1 MNEIQNQI
9 EILKNEINKHNYNY
23 YVLDNPTISD
33 FDFDLLLNQLIDL
46 EKQYPELVTPDSP
59 TQRVG
64 GDIIKQFQTE
74 THKYPMLSLG
84 NTYSRE
90 DLIEF
95 DKRVRSLVNQ
105 DIEYICELKYDG
117 VAISLIYEN
126 GQLTKAITR
135 GDGVKGDVVTTNVK
149 TIKSIPLKL
158 QGDYPSYFEV
168 RGEIILTHK
177 QFDLLNKD
185 REEIGEVP
193 FANPRNAAS
202 GSLKLQDSAEVAKRG
217 LDCRLYLLLG
227 ENLPVTNHYDA
238 IQKLTEWG
246 FKIPEVITITKTID
260 EVFQFIDHWDVAR
273 EKLPFDIDGIVLKV
287 NAFAQQL
294 QLGNTAKSP
303 RWAISYKFKAK
314 RVLTQLLSVDY
325 QVGRTGVVT
334 PVANLKPV
342 KLAGTIVKRASLHNN
357 DIIQSFDI
365 HEDDFLYVEKGGEII
380 PKIVGVDLGSRNMFA
395 QKVMFITHC
404 PECNTQLVQNE
415 GEAGIFCPND
425 TGCPPQ
431 IKGKLEHFISR
442 KAMNIDSLGEGKIE
456 MLYSNKLVHNIA
468 DLYDLKYE
476 QLIGLEKSFI
486 NESTSIERVISFK
499 DKTVQNILNGIE
511 NSKQIPY
518 ERVIFALG
526 IRYVGET
533 TAKKLAKSFPTI
545 ESLSNATFEELLLVD
560 DVGDKVA
567 QSIVTYF
574 YQPVHLE
581 TIIRLEQAGVQL
593 SRNIE
598 QEQQIINI
606 FNDMPIVVS
615 GVFSIPRDDIKMM
628 IEKFGGKNVS
638 SISKNS
644 AFLLAGDN
652 MGPEKKKKAEKLGVK
667 IISEEEFY
675 ELIKTN
681 NDGNHSR

>member
-1 MNEIQNQI
+1 MNDIQNQI
-9 EILKNEINKHNYNY
+9 ETLKNDINQHNYNY

-33 FDFDLLLNQLIDL
+33 FDFDQLLNHLIEL
-46 EKQYPELVTPDSP
+46 EKKYPEFVTADSP

-64 GDIIKQFQTE
+64 GAIIKQFQTE
-74 THKYPMLSLG
+74 IHKYPMLSLG

-90 DLIEF
+90 DLVEF
-95 DKRVRSLVNQ
+95 DKRVKSLVSQ
-105 DIEYICELKYDG
+105 DVEYICELKYDG

-126 GQLTKAITR
+126 GLLTKAITR
-135 GDGVKGDVVTTNVK
+135 GDGVKGDLVTANVK
-149 TIKSIPLKL
+149 TIKSIPLRL
-158 QGDYPSYFEV
+158 LGDYPSYIEV
-168 RGEIILTHK
+168 RGEVILTHK
-177 QFDLLNKD
+177 QFDLLNFE

-202 GSLKLQDSAEVAKRG
+202 GSLKLQDSSEVAKRG

-227 ENLPVTNHYDA
+227 ENLPVSNHYDA

-246 FKIPEVITITKTID
+246 FKIPEVVTLTKSID
-260 EVFQFIDHWDVAR
+260 EVFHFIDHWDVAR

-365 HEDDFLYVEKGGEII
+365 HEEDHLYVEKGGEII
-380 PKIVGVDLGSRNMFA
+380 PKIVGVDLGSRNLFA
-395 QKVMFITHC
+395 QKIKFISHC
-404 PECNTQLVQNE
+404 PECNTKLVQNE

-456 MLYSNKLVHNIA
+456 MLYSNNLVHNIA

-486 NESTSIERVISFK
+486 NDSTSTERVISFK

-511 NSKQIPY
+511 NSKKIPY

-533 TAKKLAKSFPTI
+533 TAKKLAKNFPTI
-545 ESLSNATFEELLLVD
+545 DSLSNATVEELLLVD

-567 QSIVTYF
+567 QSIVFFF

-593 SRNIE
+593 SRKID
-598 QEQQIINI
+598 QDLQVINI

-615 GVFSIPRDDIKMM
+615 GVFSIPREDLKQM
-628 IEKFGGKNVS
+628 IENYGGKNVS
-638 SISKNS
+638 SISKNTG
-644 AFLLAGDN
+644 FLIAGDN
-652 MGPEKKKKAEKLGVK
+652 MGPEKRKKAEKLEVK
-667 IISEEEFY
+667 IISEQEFY
-675 ELIKTN
+675 ELIKKN
-681 NDGNHSR
+681 

>member
-1 MNEIQNQI
+1 MNDIQNQI

-33 FDFDLLLNQLIDL
+33 FDFDQLLNQLIDL
-46 EKQYPELVTPDSP
+46 EKQYPEFVTPDSP

-149 TIKSIPLKL
+149 TIKSIPLRL
-158 QGDYPSYFEV
+158 LGDYPSYFEV

-177 QFDLLNKD
+177 QFDLLNKE

-202 GSLKLQDSAEVAKRG
+202 GSLKLQDSTEVAKRG

-227 ENLPVTNHYDA
+227 ENLPVANHYDA

-342 KLAGTIVKRASLHNN
+342 KLAGTVVKRASLHNN

-395 QKVMFITHC
+395 QKVKFISHC
-404 PECNTQLVQNE
+404 PECHTQLVQNE

-456 MLYSNKLVHNIA
+456 MLYSNNLVHNIA

-486 NESTSIERVISFK
+486 NDSTSIERVISFK

-511 NSKQIPY
+511 NSKKIPY

-574 YQPVHLE
+574 YQPIHLE

-593 SRNIE
+593 FRNIE
-598 QEQQIINI
+598 QKQQIINI

-638 SISKNS
+638 SISKNT
-644 AFLLAGDN
+644 AFLIAGDN

-675 ELIKTN
+675 ELVKNTN
-681 NDGNHSR
+681 NGYYSG

>member
-1 MNEIQNQI
+1 MNDIQNQI
-9 EILKNEINKHNYNY
+9 ETLKNDINQHNYNY

-33 FDFDLLLNQLIDL
+33 FDFDQLLNHLIEL
-46 EKQYPELVTPDSP
+46 EKKYPEFITPDSP

-64 GDIIKQFQTE
+64 GAIIKQFQTE
-74 THKYPMLSLG
+74 IHKYPMLSLG

-90 DLIEF
+90 DLVEF
-95 DKRVRSLVNQ
+95 DKRVKSLVSQ
-105 DIEYICELKYDG
+105 DVEYICELKYDG

-126 GQLTKAITR
+126 GVLTKAITR
-135 GDGVKGDVVTTNVK
+135 GDGVKGDLVTTNVK
-149 TIKSIPLKL
+149 TIKSIPLRL
-158 QGDYPSYFEV
+158 LGDYPSYIEV

-177 QFDLLNKD
+177 QFDLLNLE

-202 GSLKLQDSAEVAKRG
+202 GSLKLQDSSEVAKRG

-227 ENLPVTNHYDA
+227 ENLPVSNHYDA

-246 FKIPEVITITKTID
+246 FKIPEVVTQTKSID
-260 EVFQFIDHWDVAR
+260 EVFHFIDHWDVAR

-287 NAFAQQL
+287 NAFSQQL

-365 HEDDFLYVEKGGEII
+365 HEEDHLYVEKGGEII
-380 PKIVGVDLGSRNMFA
+380 PKIVGVDLGSRNLFA
-395 QKVMFITHC
+395 QKIKFISHC

-456 MLYSNKLVHNIA
+456 MLYSNNLVHNIA

-476 QLIGLEKSFI
+476 QLIGLEKSFV
-486 NESTSIERVISFK
+486 NDSTSTERVISFK
-499 DKTVQNILNGIE
+499 EKTVQNILNGIE
-511 NSKQIPY
+511 NSKKIPY

-533 TAKKLAKSFPTI
+533 TAKKLAKNFPTI
-545 ESLSNATFEELLLVD
+545 DSLSNATIEELLLVD

-567 QSIVTYF
+567 QSIVFYF

-593 SRNIE
+593 SRKID
-598 QEQQIINI
+598 QDIQIINI

-615 GVFSIPRDDIKMM
+615 GVFSIPREDLKQM
-628 IEKFGGKNVS
+628 IENYGGKNVS
-638 SISKNS
+638 SISKNTL
-644 AFLLAGDN
+644 FLIAGDN
-652 MGPEKKKKAEKLGVK
+652 MGPEKRKKAEKLEVK
-667 IISEEEFY
+667 IISEQEFY
-675 ELIKTN
+675 ELIKKN
-681 NDGNHSR
+681 

>member
-1 MNEIQNQI
+1 MNDIQNQI
-9 EILKNEINKHNYNY
+9 ETLKNDINQHNYNY

-33 FDFDLLLNQLIDL
+33 FDFDQLLNHLIEL
-46 EKQYPELVTPDSP
+46 EKKYPEFVTADSP

-64 GDIIKQFQTE
+64 GAIIKQFQTE
-74 THKYPMLSLG
+74 IHKYPMLSLG

-90 DLIEF
+90 DLVEF
-95 DKRVRSLVNQ
+95 DKRVKSLVSQ
-105 DIEYICELKYDG
+105 EVEYICELKYDG

-126 GQLTKAITR
+126 GLLTKAITR
-135 GDGVKGDVVTTNVK
+135 GDGVKGDLVTANVK
-149 TIKSIPLKL
+149 TIKSIPLRL
-158 QGDYPSYFEV
+158 LGDYPSYIEV
-168 RGEIILTHK
+168 RGEVILTHK
-177 QFDLLNKD
+177 QFDLLNLE

-202 GSLKLQDSAEVAKRG
+202 GSLKLQDSSEVAKRG

-227 ENLPVTNHYDA
+227 ENLPVSNHYDA

-246 FKIPEVITITKTID
+246 FKIPEVVTQTKSID
-260 EVFQFIDHWDVAR
+260 EVFHFIDHWDVAR

-365 HEDDFLYVEKGGEII
+365 HEEDHLYVEKGGEII
-380 PKIVGVDLGSRNMFA
+380 PKIVGVDLGSRNLFA
-395 QKVMFITHC
+395 QKIKFISHC
-404 PECNTQLVQNE
+404 PECNTKLVQNE

-456 MLYSNKLVHNIA
+456 MLYSNNLVHNIA

-476 QLIGLEKSFI
+476 QLIGLEKSFV
-486 NESTSIERVISFK
+486 NDSTSTERVISFK

-511 NSKQIPY
+511 NSKKIPY

-533 TAKKLAKSFPTI
+533 TAKKLAKNFPTI
-545 ESLSNATFEELLLVD
+545 DSLSNATIEELLLVD

-567 QSIVTYF
+567 QSIVFYF

-593 SRNIE
+593 SRKID
-598 QEQQIINI
+598 QDLQVINI

-615 GVFSIPRDDIKMM
+615 GVFSIPREDLKQM
-628 IEKFGGKNVS
+628 IENYGGKNVS
-638 SISKNS
+638 SISKNTG
-644 AFLLAGDN
+644 FLIAGDN
-652 MGPEKKKKAEKLGVK
+652 MGPEKRKKAEKLEVK
-667 IISEEEFY
+667 IISEQEFY
-675 ELIKTN
+675 ELIKKN
-681 NDGNHSR
+681 